1 MNRITTVLLG
11 AAMVFTTAAWV
22 PPHEVT
28 HMGTVTALGAASIE
42 VSVIDERS
50 GSEAPMTF
58 TVTAETKVYRGDELV
73 VIAEAGIEV
82 GERIAVTVNTD
93 VPGNNALV
101 VRLGAPPHH

>member
-11 AAMVFTTAAWV
+11 AAIVSTTAAWI
-22 PPHEVT
+22 PLHEVT
-28 HMGTVTALGAASIE
+28 YLGTVTALGDASIE
-42 VSVIDERS
+42 VMVIDERS

-93 VPGNNALV
+93 VPGNSALV
-101 VRLGAPPHH
+101 VRLGAHEHH